1 MYKRQLLDS
10 AKFAWKDDKKY
21 LNYIFDEGTRTFLQ
35 MDDNW
40 SYEDFDIFV
49 TDSTK
54 ESQAIEQ
61 LKSLVQPAMQN
72 GASLLDAAEIFTSD
86 NLSVIKS
93 KLQDIENNRLEQ
105 QQAMQEQE
113 NQQQQ
118 QLVEMQNQVKE
129 EELMLKEAELDL
141 TKYKID
147 QDNATKI
154 TVAQL
159 NAYRGS
165 ENMDQDMNGI
175 PDVIEIG
182 NQEIARQKAVS
193 DAMSKQMD
201 LANKARAEE
210 NKKELEKRKIAAQE
224 KADKLKA
231 TIEKEKIAL
240 ENRKLQEA
248 KRLQKMK
255 DDAAYKR
262 EQLKAKT
269 ALKNKV
275 VGESKSKK

>member
-1 MYKRQLLDS
+1 M
-10 AKFAWKDDKKY
+10 
-21 LNYIFDEGTRTFLQ
+21 
-35 MDDNW
+35 
-40 SYEDFDIFV
+40 
-49 TDSTK
+49 
-54 ESQAIEQ
+54 
-61 LKSLVQPAMQN
+61 QPAMQN
-72 GASLLDAAEIFTSD
+72 GANLLDIAEIITMD
-86 NLSVIKS
+86 NVTMIKN
-93 KLQDIENNRLEQ
+93 KLEEIEQKRMEQ
-105 QQAMQEQE
+105 QQQMEQAQAE
-113 NQQQQ
+113 REQ
-118 QLVEMQNQVKE
+118 QLVQMQNEVKE

-141 TKYKID
+141 EKYKID
-147 QDNATKI
+147 TDASTKI
-154 TVAQL
+154 TVAQI

-165 ENMDQDMNGI
+165 ENMDQDMNGV

>member
-1 MYKRQLLDS
+1 
-10 AKFAWKDDKKY
+10 
-21 LNYIFDEGTRTFLQ
+21 

-182 NQEIARQKAVS
+182 NQEIARPKAVS

>member
-1 MYKRQLLDS
+1 
-10 AKFAWKDDKKY
+10 
-21 LNYIFDEGTRTFLQ
+21 
-35 MDDNW
+35 
-40 SYEDFDIFV
+40 
-49 TDSTK
+49 
-54 ESQAIEQ
+54 
-61 LKSLVQPAMQN
+61 
-72 GASLLDAAEIFTSD
+72 
-86 NLSVIKS
+86 
-93 KLQDIENNRLEQ
+93 
-105 QQAMQEQE
+105 MQEQE

-175 PDVIEIG
+175 PDPIEIG

-224 KADKLKA
+224 K
-231 TIEKEKIAL
+231 IA
-240 ENRKLQEA
+240 R
-248 KRLQKMK
+248 
-255 DDAAYKR
+255 
-262 EQLKAKT
+262 
-269 ALKNKV
+269 
-275 VGESKSKK
+275 G

>member
-1 MYKRQLLDS
+1 M
-10 AKFAWKDDKKY
+10 
-21 LNYIFDEGTRTFLQ
+21 
-35 MDDNW
+35 
-40 SYEDFDIFV
+40 
-49 TDSTK
+49 
-54 ESQAIEQ
+54 
-61 LKSLVQPAMQN
+61 
-72 GASLLDAAEIFTSD
+72 
-86 NLSVIKS
+86 
-93 KLQDIENNRLEQ
+93 EQ

-175 PDVIEIG
+175 PDPIEIG

-210 NKKELEKRKIAAQE
+210 NKKELENV
-224 KADKLKA
+224 KLLHK
-231 TIEKEKIAL
+231 
-240 ENRKLQEA
+240 
-248 KRLQKMK
+248 KRLI
-255 DDAAYKR
+255 
-262 EQLKAKT
+262 
-269 ALKNKV
+269 
-275 VGESKSKK
+275 S

>member
-1 MYKRQLLDS
+1 MLLDS
-10 AKFAWKDDKKY
+10 AKFSLKDDKKY

>member
-1 MYKRQLLDS
+1 
-10 AKFAWKDDKKY
+10 
-21 LNYIFDEGTRTFLQ
+21 
-35 MDDNW
+35 
-40 SYEDFDIFV
+40 
-49 TDSTK
+49 
-54 ESQAIEQ
+54 
-61 LKSLVQPAMQN
+61 MQN

-175 PDVIEIG
+175 PDPIEIG
-182 NQEIARQKAVS
+182 NQEIARQKLCL
-193 DAMSKQMD
+193 M
-201 LANKARAEE
+201 L
-210 NKKELEKRKIAAQE
+210 
-224 KADKLKA
+224 
-231 TIEKEKIAL
+231 
-240 ENRKLQEA
+240 
-248 KRLQKMK
+248 
-255 DDAAYKR
+255 
-262 EQLKAKT
+262 
-269 ALKNKV
+269 
-275 VGESKSKK
+275 

>member
-1 MYKRQLLDS
+1 MLLDS

-21 LNYIFDEGTRTFLQ
+21 LNYIFDEGTRTFLR
-35 MDDNW
+35 MDDSW

-118 QLVEMQNQVKE
+118 QLIEMQNQVKE

-141 TKYKID
+141 NKYKID

-248 KRLQKMK
+248 RRLQKMK

>member
-1 MYKRQLLDS
+1 
-10 AKFAWKDDKKY
+10 
-21 LNYIFDEGTRTFLQ
+21 
-35 MDDNW
+35 
-40 SYEDFDIFV
+40 
-49 TDSTK
+49 
-54 ESQAIEQ
+54 
-61 LKSLVQPAMQN
+61 MQN

-118 QLVEMQNQVKE
+118 QLIEMQNQVKE

-175 PDVIEIG
+175 PDV
-182 NQEIARQKAVS
+182 QEIAQNALQQQKIIS
-193 DAMSKQMD
+193 DATAKQLD

-210 NKKELEKRKIAAQE
+210 NKKEIENRKIEAQKQAE
-224 KADKLKA
+224 KLRNL
-231 TIEKEKIAL
+231 IEREKIAL
-240 ENRKLQEA
+240 EKKKLEEAKKLQY
-248 KRLQKMK
+248 QKDK
-255 DDAAYKR
+255 AALER
-262 EQLKAKT
+262 EKLKAKT
-269 ALKNKV
+269 ALKNKTNA
-275 VGESKSKK
+275 EAARSKKK

>member
-1 MYKRQLLDS
+1 
-10 AKFAWKDDKKY
+10 
-21 LNYIFDEGTRTFLQ
+21 

-93 KLQDIENNRLEQ
+93 KLRDIENNRLEQ

-154 TVAQL
+154 TVAQ
-159 NAYRGS
+159 
-165 ENMDQDMNGI
+165 
-175 PDVIEIG
+175 DV
-182 NQEIARQKAVS
+182 
-193 DAMSKQMD
+193 
-201 LANKARAEE
+201 
-210 NKKELEKRKIAAQE
+210 
-224 KADKLKA
+224 
-231 TIEKEKIAL
+231 
-240 ENRKLQEA
+240 
-248 KRLQKMK
+248 
-255 DDAAYKR
+255 YKR
-262 EQLKAKT
+262 QYLYR
-269 ALKNKV
+269 
-275 VGESKSKK
+275 

>member
-1 MYKRQLLDS
+1 
-10 AKFAWKDDKKY
+10 
-21 LNYIFDEGTRTFLQ
+21 

-118 QLVEMQNQVKE
+118 QLIEMQNQVKE

-175 PDVIEIG
+175 PDPIEIG